1 MRAPSFLI
9 IYCLDLDIL
18 NMLDLNGRTLAAQE
32 ATEDT
37 WPSLKDLYRPRGN
50 WICWTFIKW
59 SLSPK
64 RKLNMLDLYWRIF
77 VTREAI
83 KYAGSSLK
91 DAYRPRGKWIRWTF
105 IEGFL
110 LLYRQLNMLD
120 LHVRILSTHKVIKYV
135 GSSLNDPYCLRGS
148 HWGSLN
154 KENHSHHLRNSPQV
168 INLCGQGSIKFQN

>member
-1 MRAPSFLI
+1 MRGPSFLI
-9 IYCLDLDIL
+9 IYYLDLDIL
-18 NMLDLNGRTLAAQE
+18 NMLDLNGRIFAAQE

-37 WPSLKDLYRPRGN
+37 GPSLKDPYRPRGN
-50 WICWTFIKW
+50 WICWTFNKW

-91 DAYRPRGKWIRWTF
+91 DAYRPRGKWIWWTF
-105 IEGFL
+105 IEGF
-110 LLYRQLNMLD
+110 MLD

-135 GSSLNDPYCLRGS
+135 GSSLNDPYFLRGS

-154 KENHSHHLRNSPQV
+154 KGNHTHHLRNSPQV
-168 INLCGQGSIKFQN
+168 INLCGQGNIKFQN